1 MATAPAQSVTSSDSR
16 RILSCLLSK
25 LESPDCRYHLKY
37 SKLLHNT
44 PQIEEL
50 LYRCVR
56 IDVLTSIDAQ
66 NLGSLEKQRNTDLRY
81 PSAAIYLH
89 IIIDHYSTKRFYV
102 GQANNLAERLKEH
115 MNFRYRRTNQ
125 SLHYHALEQSRDDYF
140 ITLAYTPS
148 AESNKPPGVSPQ
160 LLFRNL
166 LEMWCCLMLRT
177 LSKNHLIEFLPPDIE
192 IDDRETEHLNVRLPL
207 EQGNLFS
214 WPELR
219 DVLRDSPDPLRRG
232 YYLYR
237 ITRYRQTDP
246 KVLEYNHL
254 IEERCRKL
262 DAPSTPGRTPLQ
274 PTTPS
279 PPPSTIDQAHQKSG
293 LGDVKEVYPI
303 TPSSIR
309 SQTVVNSATHS
320 VGENAVA
327 DQSSIGC
334 ETKIA
339 NEEKRKWQ
347 SFEDTPSKPPRGKDA
362 KRMCYEGSDSENLVD
377 VDSIQQPSISKLD
390 YNKDLDN
397 LDIERYYKDFDYT
410 GLSQE

>member
-1 MATAPAQSVTSSDSR
+1 
-16 RILSCLLSK
+16 
-25 LESPDCRYHLKY
+25 
-37 SKLLHNT
+37 
-44 PQIEEL
+44 
-50 LYRCVR
+50 
-56 IDVLTSIDAQ
+56 
-66 NLGSLEKQRNTDLRY
+66 
-81 PSAAIYLH
+81 
-89 IIIDHYSTKRFYV
+89 
-102 GQANNLAERLKEH
+102 